1 MILLKIIKTCLPLAK
16 GLPLAIDVLGC
27 FLYKKS
33 NEEWEDELN
42 KMKKK
47 ILKKKLL
54 KYLKY
59 RFWWIE
65 HTEYEIF
72 LHIAC
77 FFNMKQK
84 DYIVEILD
92 CLGLHP
98 KIGLKVLSES
108 LC

>member
-27 FLYKKS
+27 FLYNKS
-33 NEEWEDELN
+33 NEEWEDALDM
-42 KMKKK
+42 MKEHPKK
-47 ILKKKLL
+47 EIIEILEIGFGGL
-54 KYLKY
+54 KY
-59 RFWWIE
+59 
-65 HTEYEIF
+65 TEQEIF

-108 LC
+108 LS